1 MFLFWGVNV
10 DGFKLVFI
18 MLITGLVA
26 YSLEKK
32 VNWLTYFSAVC
43 LMVLT
48 ALIFSTVGVVPSKSP
63 VYDFFLGPMVPVI
76 LASMILGLDIQQIK
90 KLPKNVL
97 GAFFVGVLG
106 TTLGGMVAALVGAI
120 DQGPDA
126 AKLAAQLTAS
136 YIGGGENA
144 VAMRTILDIPSEK
157 FVACFALDNILTSA
171 WMMVTVIGVKGD
183 DPGKIKQ
190 KSSLPDVVTLI
201 ETEGYPARIVDFFTT
216 FVAALGATLLSRYIS
231 DTLGFFHPLVYL
243 TVVALMIG
251 QIPFVKNHLKQS
263 YLIGSMAF
271 APFFFAMGAISNIH
285 DIASVPKSVLL
296 MPLIV
301 VVVHALVIYVG
312 SRRIVSRS
320 EMAIASQSLIGGA
333 GTAVA
338 LAQGTNWKEGISLGL
353 ILGTLGYIIAN
364 YLGLFVYSIS
374 LKLIHIMSVST

>member
-1 MFLFWGVNV
+1 MGDFELI
-10 DGFKLVFI
+10 FI
-18 MLITGLVA
+18 MLLTGLAA
-26 YSLEKK
+26 YSLERK

-48 ALIFSTVGVVPSKSP
+48 ALIFSTTGVVPSSSP

-76 LASMILGLDIQQIK
+76 LACMILGLDIQQIK
-90 KLPKNVL
+90 KLPKNIL
-97 GAFFVGVLG
+97 GSFCVGVLG
-106 TTLGGMVAALVGAI
+106 TTLGGMAAALIGAI

-157 FVACFALDNILTSA
+157 FVACFALDNILTSV
-171 WMMVTVIGVKGD
+171 WMMVTVVGVKGD
-183 DPGKIKQ
+183 NPGKIRRIP
-190 KSSLPDVVTLI
+190 SLSDEVTLI
-201 ETEGYPARIVDFFTT
+201 ETEGYPARLVDFFTT
-216 FVAALGATLLSRYIS
+216 FAAALGTTLLSRYIS
-231 DTLGFFHPLVYL
+231 NTVGFFHPLVYL
-243 TVVALMIG
+243 TVVALLIG
-251 QIPFVKNHLKQS
+251 QIPFIKKHLKQS
-263 YLIGSMAF
+263 YLIGSIAF

-285 DIASVPKSVLL
+285 DIASIPKSMLL

-301 VVVHALVIYVG
+301 VGVHALVIYIG
-312 SRRIVSRS
+312 SRHIVSRS

-364 YLGLFVYSIS
+364 YIGLFVYSVS
-374 LKLIHIMSVST
+374 LKLIHLMGVSS